1 MCVGW
6 VKEVKYKPVDMLRH
20 LDVVL
25 HEDECVKIIR
35 VVLEAAQNDSALQE
49 LSDPEIRAFHEGIA
63 TSSIQIRTADQA
75 LDAETVFFSRVAC
88 SSAVESTKFTS
99 SQKDAITSKLIPDIP
114 VLCEVFERHTVM
126 LMQSI
131 DEDDTETEDR
141 LTSICLQLLLLA
153 SMIDLEEGSRRH
165 FAAVMKRMLGSIAT
179 PDDLVEGCLQAL
191 KSIFDKEVDFVD
203 TVSEVVAELSAKLV
217 QDDSSPNDLADNHV
231 VRILSI
237 LTIVLE
243 NVSPR
248 MASNTAVADFAKH
261 IVPAVTHSNALVR
274 EAGVSCFGK
283 MGLFTNEATV
293 MSEYKPLMLQVASN
307 EEETVEIRAQAML
320 ALSDWSMLFSDVLT
334 PCSVGD
340 KTLAFP
346 QLVEEM
352 MIDSKPAVVCIAAE
366 VASKLLFAGRV
377 RDSNWLAQ
385 LVMVFFDARL
395 TELAMDEDDDDAV
408 TEVGSPVRL
417 QQILS
422 IFFPAYAVK
431 GKRGQELLMQSI
443 LPLLLLV
450 HLKQSQKKKPRGTK
464 AMPIAKMLE
473 YVCSTVEVGKSA
485 VEDALEKA
493 KTNDKEAEAD
503 TQKVKSSS
511 NLLAAIQIA
520 TFLNKESEGLG
531 TTFLRALCKLLGG
544 IDIDLD
550 YEEPKD
556 LSILKHLMDDLAM
569 EITDATSQ
577 RALSQL
583 DELLTDVVIEEEEEE
598 NDDSSD
604 DQASLAEAFGDAQI
618 TGEDDVTDE
627 EESVA
632 SAVEAG
638 RFSTDD
644 ANIGTPAR
652 SSLGGSGEK
661 ENATNDEF
669 VAPVSVDK
677 GRPSMDSSI
686 GARSSLRNRGDN

>member
-1 MCVGW
+1 MSVGW
-6 VKEVKYKPVDMLRH
+6 MKEMKYKPVDMLRH

-25 HEDECVKIIR
+25 HEDECVKITR
-35 VVLEAAQNDSALQE
+35 VVLEAARTDSALQE
-49 LSDPEIRAFHEGIA
+49 LSDPEIRAFREGIA
-63 TSSIQIRTADQA
+63 TSTIQIRTADQA

-88 SSAVESTKFTS
+88 TSAVESTVFTS
-99 SQKDAITSKLIPDIP
+99 GQKDAITSKVAPDIP
-114 VLCEVFERHTVM
+114 VLCEVIERHTVM

-153 SMIDLEEGSRRH
+153 SMLDLEEGARRH

-191 KSIFDKEVDFVD
+191 KSIFHKEGDFVD
-203 TVSEVVAELSAKLV
+203 TVSEVVAQLSAQLV
-217 QDDSSPNDLADNHV
+217 QDGSPNDLAENHL

-261 IVPAVTHSNALVR
+261 IIPAVTHSNALVR

-293 MSEYKPLMLQVASN
+293 MSEFKPLMLEVASN

-320 ALSDWSMLFSDVLT
+320 ALSDWSMLFADVLT

-346 QLVEEM
+346 QLVEAMVVE
-352 MIDSKPAVVCIAAE
+352 SKPAVVCIAAE

-377 RDSNWLAQ
+377 KDSLWLAQ

-395 TELAMDEDDDDAV
+395 TELAEDEDDDDAV

-431 GKRGQELLMQSI
+431 GKRGQEVLMQSI
-443 LPLLLLV
+443 LPLLHLV
-450 HLKQSQKKKPRGTK
+450 HAKQSQKKKPKGTK
-464 AMPIAKMLE
+464 AMPIVKMIE
-473 YVCSTVEVGKSA
+473 YLCSMVEVGKDA

-493 KTNDKEAEAD
+493 KTNDKETETSIQD
-503 TQKVKSSS
+503 VKSSS
-511 NLLAAIQIA
+511 SLLAAIQIA
-520 TFLNKESEGLG
+520 TFLSKESENLG
-531 TTFLRALCKLLGG
+531 TTFLRVLCKLLGG
-544 IDIDLD
+544 IDLD
-550 YEEPKD
+550 VECEESKD
-556 LSILKHLMDDLAM
+556 LSTLKHLMDDLAM
-569 EITDATSQ
+569 EIIDATSQ

-583 DELLTDVVIEEEEEE
+583 DELLADVVIEEEVNE
-598 NDDSSD
+598 SSD
-604 DQASLAEAFGDAQI
+604 DQASLADAFDSAKI
-618 TGEDDVTDE
+618 TDE
-627 EESVA
+627 DATKEEDEESVM
-632 SAVEAG
+632 AVEEG
-638 RFSTDD
+638 RLSTD
-644 ANIGTPAR
+644 
-652 SSLGGSGEK
+652 SSISGGK

-669 VAPVSVDK
+669 VASVGK
-677 GRPSMDSSI
+677 GRMSTDSSI
-686 GARSSLRNRGDN
+686 GTRLSLSSRGGN